1 MSRKKWGAAS
11 FFEKKGAGQGRKK
24 YGAADKKRGPGKNI
38 GGGRKKM
45 PQGKGKKGA
54 PKEGADPLPLKK

>member
-11 FFEKKGAGQGRKK
+11 FFEKKGRARGEKK
-24 YGAADKKRGPGKNI
+24 YGAADKKRGPGGKNVP
-38 GGGRKKM
+38 GGRE
-45 PQGKGKKGA
+45 KKGG